1 MGSADAVLTGTEAML
16 PVPAELELLGS
27 GAIDVLG
34 APEAVDAAPSQRV
47 STRRRGLLTAAAVAA
62 DVFAVGLGYFLSDSF
77 AVAMGHRL
85 SGHISL
91 GVYVTVLLWPVAF
104 AAYGLY
110 DRRRLVAP
118 SEEARRLFHGVMVG
132 TVAVIMMTAFLRQE
146 PSRMWMALLFLS
158 TLGATGITRLSVRRL
173 TRFLQA
179 RNLVGERVLVVGTN
193 DEARSIARTLSR
205 KQWLGY
211 APVGF
216 VESSAGTITDTVD
229 SLPVTGTLDDITEA
243 VLKADATSVIIA
255 GSALGAGELAPLC
268 AQLQSLDV
276 DVRVSAGLGQVAA
289 SRIRIEPLD
298 GVAVLS
304 VRRNQLT
311 RPQAIMKRTV
321 DIVGSASLLLA
332 VAPVL
337 GLLSLLVRLTSSG
350 PAMFRQTRVGEG
362 GRPFTIFKLRTM
374 VTDAEAR
381 LVDLRDHNEADGVL
395 FKMRHDPRITRL
407 GRILRPL
414 GLDELPQLWNV
425 LRGEMS
431 LVGPRP
437 PLPAETER
445 YDQWVAGR
453 LKVKPGITGLWQ
465 VNGRHELSFAD
476 YVRYDLFYV
485 ENWSLTLDLYV
496 IAKTIPALLN
506 RRGAS

>member
-1 MGSADAVLTGTEAML
+1 MGSADAVLTEVDGLLPGAVELGASEPLATEA
-16 PVPAELELLGS
+16 PS
-27 GAIDVLG
+27 R
-34 APEAVDAAPSQRV
+34 AASH
-47 STRRRGLLTAAAVAA
+47 RRRGLLTALAVVADLVAVAS
-62 DVFAVGLGYFLSDSF
+62 GYLLSDTL
-77 AVAMGHRL
+77 AVEMGHRL
-85 SGHISL
+85 SGHVAV
-91 GVYVTVLLWPVAF
+91 GMYATVLLWPLAF

-132 TVAVIMMTAFLRQE
+132 TVAVITMTAFFRLE
-146 PSRMWMALLFLS
+146 PSRLWMALLFVS
-158 TLGATGITRLSVRRL
+158 TLGATGFTRLAVRRA
-173 TRFLQA
+173 TRYLQA

-193 DEARSIARTLSR
+193 DEARALARTLAR

-216 VESSAGTITDTVD
+216 AETSAGTVTDLVD
-229 SLPVTGTLDDITEA
+229 SLPVTGSTDDIAEA

-255 GSALGAGELAPLC
+255 GTSLAPGELAPLC
-268 AQLQSLDV
+268 ARLQALEV

-289 SRIRIEPLD
+289 SRVRIEPLD

-304 VRRNQLT
+304 VKRNQLT
-311 RPQAIMKRTV
+311 RGQSAVKRTV
-321 DIVGSASLLLA
+321 DIVCSVSLLIATAPIVAVLA
-332 VAPVL
+332 
-337 GLLSLLVRLTSSG
+337 LLVRLTSRG
-350 PAMFRQTRVGEG
+350 PAVFRQTRVGEG
-362 GRPFTIFKLRTM
+362 GKPFTIFKLRTM
-374 VTDAEAR
+374 RTDAEAC
-381 LVDLRDHNEADGVL
+381 LVDLRDQNEADGVL
-395 FKMRHDPRITRL
+395 FKIRHDPRITPL

-437 PLPAETER
+437 PLPTETQR

-496 IAKTIPALLN
+496 IAKTLPALLS

>member
-1 MGSADAVLTGTEAML
+1 
-16 PVPAELELLGS
+16 
-27 GAIDVLG
+27 
-34 APEAVDAAPSQRV
+34 
-47 STRRRGLLTAAAVAA
+47 
-62 DVFAVGLGYFLSDSF
+62 
-77 AVAMGHRL
+77 
-85 SGHISL
+85 
-91 GVYVTVLLWPVAF
+91 
-104 AAYGLY
+104 
-110 DRRRLVAP
+110 
-118 SEEARRLFHGVMVG
+118 
-132 TVAVIMMTAFLRQE
+132 
-146 PSRMWMALLFLS
+146 MALLFVS
-158 TLGATGITRLSVRRL
+158 TLAATGTTRLAVRRV

-193 DEARSIARTLSR
+193 DEARALARTLAR

-216 VESSAGTITDTVD
+216 AETSAGTVTDVVD
-229 SLPVTGTLDDITEA
+229 SLPVTGSVDDIAEA

-255 GSALGAGELAPLC
+255 GTALAPGELAPLC
-268 AQLQSLDV
+268 ARLQSLEV

-304 VRRNQLT
+304 VKRNQLT
-311 RPQAIMKRTV
+311 RGQSVVKRTV

-332 VAPVL
+332 TAPILAVL
-337 GLLSLLVRLTSSG
+337 ALLVRITSRG
-350 PAMFRQTRVGEG
+350 PAVFRQTRVGEAG
-362 GRPFTIFKLRTM
+362 KPFTIFKLRTM
-374 VTDAEAR
+374 RTDAEA
-381 LVDLRDHNEADGVL
+381 LLGDLRDQNEADGVL
-395 FKMRHDPRITRL
+395 FKMRHDPRITPL

-437 PLPAETER
+437 PLPSETQR

-496 IAKTIPALLN
+496 IAKTLPALLS